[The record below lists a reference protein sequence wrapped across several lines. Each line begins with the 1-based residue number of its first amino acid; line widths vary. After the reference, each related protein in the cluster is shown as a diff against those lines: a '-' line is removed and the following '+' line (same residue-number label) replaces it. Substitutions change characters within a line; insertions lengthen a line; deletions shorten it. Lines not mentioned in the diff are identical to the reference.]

1 MIKIKGDFYMSI
13 LHKIIEITTKK
24 KYIDVFK
31 ENGCEIFYDIFQKRK
46 VLYVKI
52 DQVLLT

>member
-1 MIKIKGDFYMSI
+1 MSI